1 MLMTKLWCSAGFI
14 ALGLASTLALAKTE
28 IPKGRY
34 NIDPVHSKVGFEVPH
49 LVISSVEG
57 KFKEFS
63 GNIDTS
69 EGFEKA
75 KIEASV
81 SLASVDTSVEK
92 RDEHLKSPDFF
103 DVAKFPKMLFKSTSL
118 SGTPDAFDLKG
129 DLTIKGVTKSV
140 VFKGRFLGSVKDAY
154 GQDKVAFVAE
164 TTLKRQDFGLVW
176 SKMVEAGPVVGDQ
189 VKIDLKIQA
198 VKAAKK

>member
-1 MLMTKLWCSAGFI
+1 
-14 ALGLASTLALAKTE
+14 
-28 IPKGRY
+28 
-34 NIDPVHSKVGFEVPH
+34 
-49 LVISSVEG
+49 
-57 KFKEFS
+57 
-63 GNIDTS
+63 
-69 EGFEKA
+69 
-75 KIEASV
+75 
-81 SLASVDTSVEK
+81 
-92 RDEHLKSPDFF
+92 
-103 DVAKFPKMLFKSTSL
+103 MLFKSTSL